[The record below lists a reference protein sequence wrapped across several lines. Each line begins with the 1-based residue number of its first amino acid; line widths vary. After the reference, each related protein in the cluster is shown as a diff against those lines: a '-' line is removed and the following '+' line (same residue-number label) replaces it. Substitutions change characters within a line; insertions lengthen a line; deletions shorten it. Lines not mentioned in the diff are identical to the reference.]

1 MNKIKEN
8 KIHRLT
14 IRFTKNEAE
23 IIIKLCKSLNI
34 NKSQFIR
41 YCILKN
47 KL

>member
-8 KIHRLT
+8 KIYRLC

-23 IIIKLCKSLNI
+23 IIIKMCKSLNM
-34 NKSQFIR
+34 NKAQFIR